1 MGRDDVGL
9 SKPAAWPAVRRPALR
24 EALAALSLGFFAVVA
39 GCDGNGP
46 GWWTRTRLAGACP
59 RPQTVLTGSAPQF
72 NQQQAEIR
80 ALRQQAF
87 RGDFFA
93 QLELG
98 RRYEGRAASDK
109 NLEDPVEAAVWYSM
123 ALANPGGYAPT
134 SGQTRAITTRGYDA
148 TARYDDCRAFERRI
162 AYVNLDR
169 LLSRMSS
176 EEQDEVR
183 NRVTYVL
190 STEGADGLLTLA
202 RLHDTAF
209 GPFGEP
215 ADNGEARRAMGRVRN
230 ANGAYQAVSLFE
242 RNDVDAYLYNYL
254 AAQTRDV
261 RAYVVLTDFES
272 SSPRRAGYK
281 SFAEAKAQRWIPPYE
296 FYPPDAPASGVPHS
310 DESDIRNDWQQD
322 ALERLKELPFVHVAE
337 AMRYLNVTQRKFD
350 NSSAVSEQEANAV
363 QAMLG
368 RPQTG
373 RLQPIEYVR
382 TIQYAAVNGSPK
394 AQLVLAVMYAEGV
407 GVPQDYARAFH
418 WFQEADK
425 QGSAE
430 AKYAMSTYF
439 SLGMSGVADQEKA
452 KAVVYQ
458 LDSALA
464 GFKPSAHRLQ
474 QLLARVSRYPI
485 RRWYGPYAPYG
496 AGGYGPTGYG
506 APGGDP
512 GGYGPGPQGYGPGQ
526 PVQRG
531 HIPMAGQGGDAASD
545 PQLAEDSAAAGDSSR
560 FTARASEGAQR

>member
-1 MGRDDVGL
+1 MGRELSGL
-9 SKPAAWPAVRRPALR
+9 WKPAAWATVRRPALR
-24 EALAALSLGFFAVVA
+24 ETLAALSLGLFAVVA
-39 GCDGNGP
+39 GCDGDGP
-46 GWWTRTRLAGACP
+46 GWWTKTRMAGACP

-98 RRYEGRAASDK
+98 RRYEARAAADK
-109 NLEDPVEAAVWYSM
+109 NLEDPVEAAVWYAT

-134 SGQTRAITTRGYDA
+134 SAQVRPVSSRGYDA
-148 TARYDDCRAFERRI
+148 TARFDDCRAYERRL

-183 NRVTYVL
+183 NRVTYIL
-190 STEGADGLLTLA
+190 SSQNADGLLTLA
-202 RLHDTAF
+202 RLHDAAF

-215 ADNGEARRAMGRVRN
+215 ADNGEARRALGRPNHPGVF
-230 ANGAYQAVSLFE
+230 QAVTLFE

-296 FYPPDAPASGVPHS
+296 CYPPDAPDSGVPHS
-310 DESDIRNDWQQD
+310 DESEVRNDAWQES
-322 ALERLKELPFVHVAE
+322 LSRLKELPFVHVAQ
-337 AMRYLNVTQRKFD
+337 AMKYLHVTSRDFTNAD
-350 NSSAVSEQEANAV
+350 AVSEQEANAI

-373 RLQPIEYVR
+373 QLSGIEFVR

-394 AQLVLAVMYAEGV
+394 AQLVLAVMYSEGV

-425 QGSAE
+425 QGSPE

-464 GFKPSAHRLQ
+464 GFKPSARRLQ

-485 RRWYGPYAPYG
+485 RRWYGAYAPYG

-506 APGGDP
+506 
-512 GGYGPGPQGYGPGQ
+512 QGYGPYPDGQ
-526 PVQRG
+526 GPDGQGRRG
-531 HIPMAGQGGDAASD
+531 HHPTVGDPGDPGD
-545 PQLAEDSAAAGDSSR
+545 PQQALAEDSAAAGDSSV
-560 FTARASEGAQR
+560 ARRDSEGAQR